1 MNGILGGM
9 QGAPVTAMEMQGEGH
24 GMAAF
29 SAAFQEE
36 LLRLFRLRRDVR
48 RFRRDPLPE
57 GAVLSLLEA
66 AHTAPSVGLSQPWR
80 FVRVLSEPARAAVIG
95 SFERANAA
103 ASARYDDER
112 GRLYRNLKL
121 AGLRDAPEHLLVC
134 CQVDPDQGHGLGRAT
149 LPGTLRDSVVCA
161 IQNLWLAAR
170 ARGMAIGW
178 VSILDPE
185 ELREPLDLPPDWLW
199 VGYLCLGW
207 PETDD
212 DHPELEA
219 RGWEHRRPLSEVLFT
234 R

>member
-1 MNGILGGM
+1 MTPEQRQVDM
-9 QGAPVTAMEMQGEGH
+9 APF
-24 GMAAF
+24 AA
-29 SAAFQEE
+29 SFQEE

-57 GAVLSLLEA
+57 GALLDLLEA

-80 FVRVLSEPARAAVIG
+80 FVRVQSQPARAAVIA

-103 ASARYDDER
+103 ASTAYDDER
-112 GRLYRNLKL
+112 GRLYRSLKL
-121 AGLRDAPEHLLVC
+121 AGLREAPEHLLVC
-134 CQVDPDQGHGLGRAT
+134 CQTDTTQGHGLGRAT

-170 ARGMAIGW
+170 ARGLAIGW

-185 ELREPLDLPPDWLW
+185 ELRAPLGLPSDWLW

-212 DHPELEA
+212 DHPELENM
-219 RGWEHRRPLSEVLFT
+219 GWERRRPLSEVFFT

>member
-1 MNGILGGM
+1 MEPEAEP
-9 QGAPVTAMEMQGEGH
+9 QGA
-24 GMAAF
+24 MADMRPF
-29 SAAFQEE
+29 SEPFREE

-48 RFRRDPLPE
+48 RFKRDPLAE
-57 GAVLSLLEA
+57 AEVVALLEA

-80 FVRVLSEPARAAVIG
+80 FVRVQSAPARAAVIA

-103 ASARYDDER
+103 ASAAYDDER
-112 GRLYRNLKL
+112 GRLYRSLKL

-134 CQVDPDQGHGLGRAT
+134 CQIDTAQGHGLGRAT
-149 LPGTLRDSVVCA
+149 LPGTLRDSVICA

-170 ARGMAIGW
+170 ARGLAIGW

-185 ELREPLDLPPDWLW
+185 ELRRPLNLPDAWQW
-199 VGYLCLGW
+199 VAYLCLGL
-207 PETDD
+207 PERDQ

-219 RGWEHRRPLSEVLFT
+219 AGWEQRRPVSEVIFT

>member
-1 MNGILGGM
+1 MTPEQRQVDM
-9 QGAPVTAMEMQGEGH
+9 APF
-24 GMAAF
+24 AA
-29 SAAFQEE
+29 SFQDE

-48 RFRRDPLPE
+48 RFRRDPLPD
-57 GAVLSLLEA
+57 GALLDLLEA

-80 FVRVLSEPARAAVIG
+80 FVRVQSQPARAAVIA

-103 ASARYDDER
+103 ASTAYDDER
-112 GRLYRNLKL
+112 GRLYRSLKL
-121 AGLRDAPEHLLVC
+121 AGLREAPEHLLVC
-134 CQVDPDQGHGLGRAT
+134 CQTDTTQGHGLGRAT

-170 ARGMAIGW
+170 ARGLAIGW

-185 ELREPLDLPPDWLW
+185 ELRAPLDLPADWSW

-212 DHPELEA
+212 DHPELENM
-219 RGWEHRRPLSEVLFT
+219 GWERRRPLSEVFFT

>member
-1 MNGILGGM
+1 MM
-9 QGAPVTAMEMQGEGH
+9 PEEPQGSLEA
-24 GMAAF
+24 MAAF
-29 SAAFQEE
+29 SPVFQAE
-36 LLRLFRLRRDVR
+36 LQRLFRLRRDVR

-57 GAVLSLLEA
+57 QAVLDLLEA

-80 FVRVLSEPARAAVIG
+80 FVRVQSEAARAAVVA

-103 ASARYDDER
+103 AAEGYDDER
-112 GRLYRNLKL
+112 GRRYRAMKL
-121 AGLRDAPEHLLVC
+121 AGLREAPEHLLVC
-134 CQVDPDQGHGLGRAT
+134 CCTGTTQGHGLGRAT

-170 ARGMAIGW
+170 SRGLAIGW

-185 ELREPLDLPPDWLW
+185 ELRGQLELPPDWLW

-212 DHPELEA
+212 GQPELETL
-219 RGWEHRRPLSEVLFT
+219 GWERRRPLSEVLFT